1 MLNEAP
7 AYYRE
12 NGRKAPRPNARRLP
26 PIGLRLVVGLLEAA
40 QQLVAALDCRIERLL
55 SRLGARPH
63 GLQFLIDDRA
73 DLVEAAEAHALGVRG
88 RRLGGHLDQRRLRPG
103 ILLVEALLL
112 GELVGGQGD
121 RQVADRKS
129 VW

>member
-7 AYYRE
+7 AYDRE

-55 SRLGARPH
+55 SRLGASPH
-63 GLQFLIDDRA
+63 GLQLLIDDRA
-73 DLVEAAEAHALGVRG
+73 DLVEAAEADAFGVSG
-88 RRLGGHLDQRRLRPG
+88 RRLGGHQDTLRLRRG
-103 ILLVEALLL
+103 ILLLETLLL
-112 GELVGGQGD
+112 G
-121 RQVADRKS
+121 
-129 VW
+129 